1 MASSPI
7 ALRANQAY
15 SAIKGVTGHAQPLLM
30 TALIWPYL
38 FLFPAGFSSGNRFT
52 SFIYN
57 VTNISNIHLW
67 MFDNQDVGGS
77 SGIWYTQWE
86 HWQMDFALKV
96 EPCPNCTSPDCG
108 GKTCYFGTCGI
119 DGECQCL
126 SGYSGSN
133 CSTSKSSL
141 WPELIYYWH
150 ISLKPCSFMLEE
162 KSHRLLTI
170 LHVIGIQNRALPKTK
185 SISCFHNI
193 ASQLGIA

>member
-1 MASSPI
+1 MY
-7 ALRANQAY
+7 LVVT
-15 SAIKGVTGHAQPLLM
+15 GVTGHLQPLLM
-30 TALIWPYL
+30 TALMWSSHWQYL
-38 FLFPAGFSSGNRFT
+38 FHFLAGFSSGNRFT

-96 EPCPNCTSPDCG
+96 EPCPDCTSPNCS

-133 CSTSKSSL
+133 CSTSKLSL
-141 WPELIYYWH
+141 LPKLVNYYRH
-150 ISLKPCSFMLEE
+150 ISLKPCLFMLEY
-162 KSHRLLTI
+162 KSHRLAYRMQQLFS
-170 LHVIGIQNRALPKTK
+170 LHCLA
-185 SISCFHNI
+185 SISLTCT
-193 ASQLGIA
+193 